1 MARKKP
7 PSTDVYML
15 FDVVYED
22 GTLSSNR
29 KIAVAELDAFDAD
42 ASARTIIEA
51 QDRRIA
57 QVSGRARG
65 PIKSIGRSATR

>member
-7 PSTDVYML
+7 PCTDGYML

-42 ASARTIIEA
+42 ASARSIIEA

-57 QVSGRARG
+57 EMSGRVRG
-65 PIKSIGRSATR
+65 PIKSIGRSAAR